1 MARLERKVQR
11 INELLACFNQ
21 LQGLDLHMIT
31 QHQLF
36 WIRMQIDLLVD
47 ALRHRMAPQMMLEQR
62 QGDDQWQQLLTVVLD
77 KAQELLLAVLPRQG

>member
-21 LQGLDLHMIT
+21 LQGLDLHMIP
-31 QHQLF
+31 QHRLF

-47 ALRHRMAPQMMLEQR
+47 ALRHRMAVVAIPSYKTGLKR
-62 QGDDQWQQLLTVVLD
+62 QNQTTHQ
-77 KAQELLLAVLPRQG
+77 LAVTTRIEIE